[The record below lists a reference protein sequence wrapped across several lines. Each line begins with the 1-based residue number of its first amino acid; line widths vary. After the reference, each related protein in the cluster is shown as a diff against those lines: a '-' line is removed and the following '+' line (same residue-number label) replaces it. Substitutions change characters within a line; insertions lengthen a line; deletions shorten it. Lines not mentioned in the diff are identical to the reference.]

1 MGGWSVFV
9 SCCVWAIL
17 LLALFG
23 DSLASAPDFD
33 PYKVLGVSRHAS
45 QAEIKKMYKRLAREW
60 HPDKNKSPGAED
72 MFIKITKSYEILSN
86 EERRANYDRFG
97 EMDENQNFARAP
109 QGFRHYHDS
118 FYFDESFFHFPRT
131 SRDFTDS
138 KHLFHYNQY
147 ISEVL
152 PDSFKRPYLIKIT
165 SEWCFTCIHIE
176 PVWKDTVQEL
186 EPLGVG
192 IGVVDIGYERQL
204 ANHLGAHRTPSILGL
219 INGKVTFFHYAVVRE
234 HLRQFVESLLPQKL
248 VEKVTDNSYLEFLNS
263 WHEENKPRVLMFDVA
278 SNIPLL
284 YKLTAFAYKDYV
296 RFGYVDMGLTETS
309 KVVQRFNINTYA
321 PTMLL
326 FKENTDKPA
335 DVIQARGMKKQIID
349 EFVSN
354 NRFLL
359 VPRLVNQK
367 LFDELCP
374 VKQFH
379 RRRKYEI
386 SPLTVA
392 LDVGGLAS
400 LSKLHHLT
408 VFLFDRYCVLLVT
421 GEGEQFVS
429 VNEAFFDFASSNTKE
444 VLRFAYVYQ
453 RQQQPLCDT
462 LLKKE
467 DTTPPQVILLERRS
481 ATGRVLYRTV
491 MGGWNGSDDDKH
503 RLLEQLELL
512 QRDPSYLTHD
522 AMLPELNNEF
532 ASMFLIQWINTA
544 YDYLAQFY
552 FDLLYSNWRE
562 MMPVLSLIF
571 SALFILFGTVIIQAF
586 SDAGEDK
593 PAKQKATGSPK
604 TAESSPGQESTS
616 SRPPKKNFVEVTELT
631 DITYTSNLVRLKP
644 GHINVVLILT
654 DASKQVLLRKFAK
667 EVYSFSGSQTLHYS
681 FLNVDKHSQWMDS
694 LMESAPDARPSDCLD
709 KEEEEEDSTSNKSDN
724 TGHVLALNGHKKY
737 FCLFRPVFKGEEAEC
752 SRWSDEDAAT
762 AGRSRASRSRS
773 SSRQKA
779 TTLEIHHKLDRL
791 GLWMERLMEGTLP
804 RHYVPAW
811 PGLDTITPQK

>member
-1 MGGWSVFV
+1 MLATLRCVLLPIKLKKMGGWSAFV
-9 SCCVWAIL
+9 SCVWMIL
-17 LLALFG
+17 LLALLG
-23 DSLASAPDFD
+23 DSLASAPEFD

-45 QAEIKKMYKRLAREW
+45 QAEIKKVYKTLAREW
-60 HPDKNKSPGAED
+60 HPDKNKNPGAED

-97 EMDENQNFARAP
+97 QMDDNQNFAQAP
-109 QGFRHYHDS
+109 QGFRHFHNS
-118 FYFDESFFHFPRT
+118 FYFDESFFNFPRT

-138 KHLFHYNQY
+138 KHLLRYNQY
-147 ISEVL
+147 MNEVV

-176 PVWKDTVQEL
+176 PIWKDTVQDL

-204 ANHLGAHRTPSILGL
+204 ANHLGAHRTPSILGV
-219 INGKVTFFHYAVVRE
+219 INGKVTFFQYAVARE
-234 HLRQFVESLLPQKL
+234 YLKQFVESLLPQKL
-248 VEKVTDNSYLEFLNS
+248 VEKLTDSNYVEFLNA
-263 WHEENKPRVLMFDVA
+263 WHDENKPSVLMFDVA
-278 SNIPLL
+278 STVPFL

-309 KVVQRFNINTYA
+309 QVIQRFNINTYA

-326 FKENTDKPA
+326 FKENTEKPA

-379 RRRKYEI
+379 RRRKY
-386 SPLTVA
+386 
-392 LDVGGLAS
+392 
-400 LSKLHHLT
+400 
-408 VFLFDRYCVLLVT
+408 CVLLIT

-429 VNEAFFDFASSNTKE
+429 VNEAFFNFASSNTKD

-453 RQQQPLCDT
+453 KQQQPLCDA
-462 LLKKE
+462 LLKRD
-467 DTTPPQVILLERRS
+467 DTTPPQVIILERRS
-481 ATGRVLYRTV
+481 STGRAMYRTV
-491 MGGWNGSDDDKH
+491 TGGWNGSDDDKL
-503 RLLEQLELL
+503 RLHEQLDIL
-512 QRDPSYLTHD
+512 QRDPSYLTND

-532 ASMFLIQWINTA
+532 ASMFLIRWMNTA
-544 YDYLAQFY
+544 YDFLAQFY
-552 FDLLYSNWRE
+552 YDLLYSNWRE

-586 SDAGEDK
+586 SDSGEDK
-593 PAKQKATGSPK
+593 PAKQKPTESPK
-604 TAESSPGQESTS
+604 TAKDSPGTESAS

-631 DITYTSNLVRLKP
+631 DVTYISNLVRLKP

-654 DASKQVLLRKFAK
+654 DSSKQVLLRKFAK

-681 FLNVDKHSQWMDS
+681 FLNLDKHNQWMDL
-694 LMESAPDARPSDCLD
+694 LMESSPDARPPDCSD
-709 KEEEEEDSTSNKSDN
+709 EEEDAVPYKQDY

-737 FCLFRPVFKGEEAEC
+737 FCMFRPVFTGEEAEH
-752 SRWSDEDAAT
+752 SRSSDED
-762 AGRSRASRSRS
+762 GPSKGSRSRS
-773 SSRQKA
+773 SSRQK
-779 TTLEIHHKLDRL
+779 TKTLEIHHKLDRL

-811 PGLDTITPQK
+811 PCLDNITP